1 MSKIPSITWAQNKN
15 KLYINIILEPKEY
28 NVNIDEDN
36 NLNFKQDD
44 YEFKFKLFDNVDKNS
59 LKIKSNRNLELDV
72 NKVDNTMW
80 TTLTSD
86 IIYKNNISLD
96 WNRWEDEDDDNDLF
110 ENNLSN
116 DINARDIDPSLF
128 DNLSEEQIKDLI
140 IKSNEMRQ

>member
-1 MSKIPSITWAQNKN
+1 
-15 KLYINIILEPKEY
+15 
-28 NVNIDEDN
+28 
-36 NLNFKQDD
+36 
-44 YEFKFKLFDNVDKNS
+44 
-59 LKIKSNRNLELDV
+59 
-72 NKVDNTMW
+72 MW

-116 DINARDIDPSLF
+116 DIDARDIDPSLF

>member
-128 DNLSEEQIKDLI
+128 DNLSEEKIKNLI

>member
-140 IKSNEMRQ
+140 IKSIEMRQ

>member
-128 DNLSEEQIKDLI
+128 DNLSEEQIRDLI